1 MTPNQPKSRTTS
13 TKRVRS
19 EGWPIDWPPLTPPP
33 LARPPP
39 GLPLA
44 PPPAPDSVRSTMFG
58 KARAMS
64 FRWGIAGTGRIASD
78 FVDGLRQVPDA
89 EVVAVC
95 SRSTDSAREFA
106 NRRAIARAHG
116 SYEALAND
124 PNVDIVY
131 VATPNSRHR
140 SDTEMYLRAG
150 KHVLCEKPFALN
162 LAEAKSMVRT
172 ARDSKRFVMEA
183 IWSRFLPVYASLGEV
198 LQSQPLG
205 RITRVEAD
213 LGFVAPTDAGHRL
226 NDPALGGG
234 SVLDLGIYCLHIA
247 RFVLGGHESVHAVG
261 ELNDQGVDIDA
272 TYTLGYANGATAV
285 LRSSLKVATPCVAT
299 ITGESGT
306 ITVERRMHV
315 SPGFTVAL
323 NDRAAVYHRH
333 DENGQGLRHQV
344 FEVHRCIEQG
354 FIESPRL
361 THAETL
367 AYAETM
373 DEIRRQL
380 GVRYASDPATT

>member
-1 MTPNQPKSRTTS
+1 
-13 TKRVRS
+13 
-19 EGWPIDWPPLTPPP
+19 
-33 LARPPP
+33 
-39 GLPLA
+39 
-44 PPPAPDSVRSTMFG
+44 
-58 KARAMS
+58 MS

-95 SRSTDSAREFA
+95 SRSSESAREFA

-116 SYEALAND
+116 SYEALADD
-124 PNVDIVY
+124 PDVDIVY

-172 ARDSKRFVMEA
+172 ARDTKRFVMEA
-183 IWSRFLPVYASLGEV
+183 IWSRFLPVYVALGEV

-205 RITRVEAD
+205 QITRVEAD
-213 LGFVAPTDAGHRL
+213 FGFVAPTDARHRL

-261 ELNDQGVDIDA
+261 ELNDQGVDVDA
-272 TYTLGYANGATAV
+272 TYTLGYASGATAV
-285 LRSSLKVATPCVAT
+285 LRSSLKSATPCIAT
-299 ITGESGT
+299 ITGERGT

-333 DENGQGLRHQV
+333 DDNGQGLRHQV

-380 GVRYASDPATT
+380 GVRYASDPTTT

>member
-1 MTPNQPKSRTTS
+1 MT
-13 TKRVRS
+13 
-19 EGWPIDWPPLTPPP
+19 
-33 LARPPP
+33 
-39 GLPLA
+39 
-44 PPPAPDSVRSTMFG
+44 
-58 KARAMS
+58 
-64 FRWGIAGTGRIASD
+64 FRWGIAGTGRIASS

-89 EVVAVC
+89 DVVAVC
-95 SRSTDSAREFA
+95 SRDDTKAREFA
-106 NRRAIARAHG
+106 NRRAIPRSYG
-116 SYEALAND
+116 SYESLAQD

-172 ARDSKRFVMEA
+172 ARETKRFVMEA
-183 IWSRFLPVYASLGEV
+183 IWSRFLPVYVALGRV
-198 LQSQPLG
+198 LELQPLG

-213 LGFVAPTDAGHRL
+213 LGFLATTNSDHRL

-234 SVLDLGIYCLHIA
+234 SVLDLGIYCLHFA
-247 RFVLGGHESVHAVG
+247 RFVLGGHDTVTATG
-261 ELNDQGVDIDA
+261 TLNAQGVDVDA
-272 TYTLGYANGATAV
+272 TYTLGYCNGATAV
-285 LRSSLKVATPCVAT
+285 LRSSLKEATPSTAKIV
-299 ITGESGT
+299 GEKGT
-306 ITVERRMHV
+306 ITVSSRMHT
-315 SPGFTVAL
+315 SPGFAVAI
-323 NDRAAVYHRH
+323 NGQADVYHRH

-380 GVRYASDPATT
+380 GVRYATDTPAK

>member
-1 MTPNQPKSRTTS
+1 MT
-13 TKRVRS
+13 
-19 EGWPIDWPPLTPPP
+19 
-33 LARPPP
+33 
-39 GLPLA
+39 
-44 PPPAPDSVRSTMFG
+44 
-58 KARAMS
+58 

-89 EVVAVC
+89 DVVAVC
-95 SRSTDSAREFA
+95 SRDSKKASQFA
-106 NRRAIARAHG
+106 GQRAIPRSYG
-116 SYEALAND
+116 SYEALAED

-162 LAEAKSMVRT
+162 LAEAKSMIRT
-172 ARDSKRFVMEA
+172 SRDTNRFVMEA
-183 IWSRFLPVYASLGEV
+183 IWSRFLPVYVALGNV
-198 LQSQPLG
+198 LSSQPLG
-205 RITRVEAD
+205 RISRVEAD
-213 LGFVAPTDAGHRL
+213 FGFKAPTDAGHRL

-234 SVLDLGIYCLHIA
+234 SVLDLGIYCLHFA
-247 RFVLGGHESVHAVG
+247 RFVLGGHDSVTAIG
-261 ELNDQGVDIDA
+261 ELNSQGVDIDA
-272 TYTLGYANGATAV
+272 TYTLGYSSGATAT
-285 LRSSLKVATPCVAT
+285 LRSSLKEATPCTAT
-299 ITGESGT
+299 IIGERGS
-306 ITVERRMHV
+306 ITLASRMHV
-315 SPGFTVAL
+315 SPGFAIAL
-323 NDRAAVYHRH
+323 NGQAEVYHRH

-361 THAETL
+361 THSETL

-380 GVRYASDPATT
+380 GVRYPSDTDSQ

>member
-1 MTPNQPKSRTTS
+1 MK
-13 TKRVRS
+13 
-19 EGWPIDWPPLTPPP
+19 
-33 LARPPP
+33 
-39 GLPLA
+39 
-44 PPPAPDSVRSTMFG
+44 
-58 KARAMS
+58 

-95 SRSTDSAREFA
+95 SRSLETASQFA
-106 NRRAIARAHG
+106 TRRAIPKSYG
-116 SYEALAND
+116 SYEALAED

-172 ARDSKRFVMEA
+172 SRDTKRFVMEA
-183 IWSRFLPVYASLGEV
+183 IWSRFLPVYVALGNV

-205 RITRVEAD
+205 HISRVEAD
-213 LGFVAPTDAGHRL
+213 FGFVAPTDARHRL

-234 SVLDLGIYCLHIA
+234 SVLDLGIYCLHFA
-247 RFVLGGHESVHAVG
+247 RFVLGGHDTVTASG
-261 ELNDQGVDIDA
+261 TLNDQGVDIDA
-272 TYTLGYANGATAV
+272 TYSLGYANGATAV
-285 LRSSLKVATPCVAT
+285 LRSSLKEATPCTAKIV
-299 ITGESGT
+299 GERGT
-306 ITVERRMHV
+306 ITLSSRMHV
-315 SPGFTVAL
+315 SPGFAVAI
-323 NDRAAVYHRH
+323 NGQAETYHRH
-333 DENGQGLRHQV
+333 DETGQGLRHQV

-361 THAETL
+361 SHAETL

-380 GVRYASDPATT
+380 GVRYATDAPSK

>member
-1 MTPNQPKSRTTS
+1 MK
-13 TKRVRS
+13 
-19 EGWPIDWPPLTPPP
+19 
-33 LARPPP
+33 
-39 GLPLA
+39 
-44 PPPAPDSVRSTMFG
+44 
-58 KARAMS
+58 

-89 EVVAVC
+89 DVVAVC
-95 SRSTDSAREFA
+95 SRSSDSAREFA
-106 NRRAIARAHG
+106 NRRTIARAYG
-116 SYEALAND
+116 SYEALADD

-162 LAEAKSMVRT
+162 LTEAKSMVRT

-183 IWSRFLPVYASLGEV
+183 IWSRFLPVYVALGATLE
-198 LQSQPLG
+198 SQPLG
-205 RITRVEAD
+205 RVTRVEAD
-213 LGFVAPTDAGHRL
+213 FGFVAPTDAHHRL

-234 SVLDLGIYCLHIA
+234 SVLDLGIYCLHVA

-261 ELNDQGVDIDA
+261 ELNNQGVDVDA
-272 TYTLGYANGATAV
+272 TYTLGYASGATAV

-299 ITGESGT
+299 ITGERGT

-323 NDRAAVYHRH
+323 NDKAAVYHAMMRTVKAC
-333 DENGQGLRHQV
+333 DTKFSKCIAASNKASSKALGSATLRHSRTPRRWMRFAASWAFATRATLPQHE
-344 FEVHRCIEQG
+344 FGRALAPRCRCQRRRRRNPG
-354 FIESPRL
+354 RRPRVG
-361 THAETL
+361 T
-367 AYAETM
+367 
-373 DEIRRQL
+373 RR
-380 GVRYASDPATT
+380 

>member
-1 MTPNQPKSRTTS
+1 
-13 TKRVRS
+13 
-19 EGWPIDWPPLTPPP
+19 
-33 LARPPP
+33 
-39 GLPLA
+39 
-44 PPPAPDSVRSTMFG
+44 
-58 KARAMS
+58 
-64 FRWGIAGTGRIASD
+64 
-78 FVDGLRQVPDA
+78 
-89 EVVAVC
+89 
-95 SRSTDSAREFA
+95 
-106 NRRAIARAHG
+106 
-116 SYEALAND
+116 
-124 PNVDIVY
+124 
-131 VATPNSRHR
+131 
-140 SDTEMYLRAG
+140 
-150 KHVLCEKPFALN
+150 VLCEKPFALN

-380 GVRYASDPATT
+380 GVRYASDLATT